1 MVNGNPCSVIDSDTV
16 RGIAFL
22 VDKTP
27 GERADGFHDAR
38 LITSQGSNIVEP
50 WTAEVAR
57 QVMRTLSSIYLAD
70 LMVAR
75 GGIAPPTRGIAVL
88 ANLHPP

>member
-38 LITSQGSNIVEP
+38 LLECKSI
-50 WTAEVAR
+50 AAY
-57 QVMRTLSSIYLAD
+57 SSMSASCL
-70 LMVAR
+70 
-75 GGIAPPTRGIAVL
+75 GGIG
-88 ANLHPP
+88 

>member
-38 LITSQGSNIVEP
+38 LLTHRAATS
-50 WTAEVAR
+50 
-57 QVMRTLSSIYLAD
+57 SS
-70 LMVAR
+70 R
-75 GGIAPPTRGIAVL
+75 GRLRSPDR
-88 ANLHPP
+88 

>member
-38 LITSQGSNIVEP
+38 LIIAGPKLFEALEKIAAQGGDIVEP

-57 QVMRTLSSIYLAD
+57 QVMKTLKLD
-70 LMVAR
+70 L
-75 GGIAPPTRGIAVL
+75 T
-88 ANLHPP
+88 

>member
-22 VDKTP
+22 VNKTP

-38 LITSQGSNIVEP
+38 LITAGPKLFEALEKIAAQGGKLVEP
-50 WTAEVAR
+50 WTVEVAITSSTVSLA
-57 QVMRTLSSIYLAD
+57 QLSSE
-70 LMVAR
+70 
-75 GGIAPPTRGIAVL
+75 
-88 ANLHPP
+88 

>member
-38 LITSQGSNIVEP
+38 LITAGPKLFEALEKIGRSRHRAATSSGRGRRGPSRFNP
-50 WTAEVAR
+50 
-57 QVMRTLSSIYLAD
+57 LSSRRSLAAQA
-70 LMVAR
+70 L
-75 GGIAPPTRGIAVL
+75 L
-88 ANLHPP
+88 A